1 MIYLFELPIRI
12 IKYLRY
18 RHGNAV
24 PWRLVFS
31 RIKIRGH
38 GNRIIV
44 SREIGIR
51 SLLGT
56 SIKINGSNNVMEL
69 GAIRVEGKLRISIG
83 GECNRLVIGDDVR
96 VGEQLRIE
104 MIKRCRQTRVSLGA
118 KTSFRDVTI
127 RNFDHGSSVKIGR
140 DCMFSYDVLISN
152 TDEHAIFKDGIL
164 CNAAKELVIGDH
176 VWVGIGATIF
186 KNSHVASGSVVAAH
200 SCVTRRF
207 ADENAVIAGVPAC
220 VMKTG
225 VRWTRESPN
234 QILEGQRYAQ

>member
-1 MIYLFELPIRI
+1 MIYLLELPLRI

-18 RHGNAV
+18 RRGNDV

-31 RIKIRGH
+31 RIKIRGR
-38 GNRIIV
+38 GNRVTIPA
-44 SREIGIR
+44 RLGITM
-51 SLLGT
+51 LLRV
-56 SIKINGSNNVMEL
+56 SIKITGSNNVLEL
-69 GAIRVEGKLRISIG
+69 GSVRVEGKLRMSIG
-83 GECNRLVIGDDVR
+83 GNGNRLVVGDDVR
-96 VGEQLRIE
+96 VVEQLRVE
-104 MIKRCRQTRVSLGA
+104 MIKGCNRALVSIGA
-118 KTSFRDVTI
+118 KTSMRDVIVRNYDSDSSTI
-127 RNFDHGSSVKIGR
+127 VGE
-140 DCMFSYDVLISN
+140 DCMFSYGVLLSN

-164 CNAAKELVIGDH
+164 CNAAKECVIGDH

-220 VMKTG
+220 VVKTG

-234 QILEGQRYAQ
+234 QILEGRRYAQ